1 MGVSEQ
7 PWHRLWCYLQ
17 AVGSGAVV
25 WVCSRVERGLRVS
38 VPQGWGAPGS
48 GGPWDVICEL
58 RVRLNT

>member
-25 WVCSRVERGLRVS
+25 WVCSRVERGLTGSVFPRAGVPPALVALGMLSVS
-38 VPQGWGAPGS
+38 S
-48 GGPWDVICEL
+48 G
-58 RVRLNT
+58 